1 MNKYEVI
8 RQNILD
14 NKYNADMM
22 RAFPFNISEEDRNKI
37 YTDEKEKY
45 GKYMKLVKL
54 KSGKFAFYFSDEIL
68 LAVPENMSLNDLKEL
83 YCCISKE
90 VQFTDYLKETEIV
103 IKVKQYRDNIK
114 NIVNKIKDLIKS

>member
-1 MNKYEVI
+1 MNKCEVI

-14 NKYNADMM
+14 KKYNADMM

-54 KSGKFAFYFSDEIL
+54 KSGKFAFYFSDERL
-68 LAVPENMSLNDLKEL
+68 LAVPENMSEYELKEL

-90 VQFTDYLKETEIV
+90 FQDIDTITAEV
-103 IKVKQYRDNIK
+103 
-114 NIVNKIKDLIKS
+114 